1 MRLWP
6 FSWNKRET
14 RSAVVTD
21 SFMADWMS
29 SSAGT
34 LTGFKATIDTGYK
47 QNPTAYGA
55 IRLIVDNVARIPLI
69 VYEDRGSELAEVGPK
84 HPAQKTLDRP
94 NATYNGVRFR
104 QALMTDLML
113 AGSYYAQ
120 DTVTSV
126 QSFQHFIYR
135 LRPDWVTPKLNAQK
149 TAIEAFEYSP
159 NGSTKG
165 ILIGAEDVL
174 HGWFIDPLDDTKGF
188 APIKVATASIG
199 LANDA
204 RTWNSSLMANKG
216 QHSNLIKVNGD
227 MPPEEEKALRESF
240 SAKFSGKDNAGK
252 SIVIRNGEIDVVP
265 LNLSPADVEW
275 VEGVKLTLRDV
286 ATALFVP
293 SVLLNDTENNT
304 YSNYSA
310 AIRIFYTMTVFPLL
324 DMLCDDLTWFLAARF
339 GDSIRVRYNADEVPA
354 LQPNREE
361 KWQQVQNVDWLTI
374 NEKREFLGWGKLE
387 DPDADKVWIP
397 ATLVPLGEEI
407 PDFPDNTEG
416 RGGVT
421 RLETRAAKR
430 PRAWLAIERMRS
442 PLYKSVQRRLADY
455 FRDELRELQA
465 TVLELSPATAA
476 DRLEEAVENRRDEL
490 QRLMDGLS
498 QSISDRFARHEYEQF
513 KGETKRAATDPWQ
526 TYISSWIAENG
537 AQYVTHITETTR
549 QQIREE
555 LTAGVNAGEHIR
567 ELAARLE
574 TLYLTQIIPHRSE
587 TIARTEVLSASNLGS
602 YAGAKATGLPLKK
615 RWLATPDART
625 RLTHS
630 MANGQEVMLDEPF
643 HVGGYELM
651 FPGDNSRGAG
661 AEEIVNCRCTLVYAV
676 EG

>member
-1 MRLWP
+1 
-6 FSWNKRET
+6 
-14 RSAVVTD
+14 
-21 SFMADWMS
+21 MS

-34 LTGFKATIDTGYK
+34 LTGFKAIIDTGYK

-55 IRLIVDNVARIPLI
+55 IRLIADNVARIPLI
-69 VYEDRGSELAEVGPK
+69 VYEDRGSELVEVGPS
-84 HPAQKTLDRP
+84 HPAQKTIDRP

-165 ILIGAEDVL
+165 ILIAAEDVL

-275 VEGVKLTLRDV
+275 VEGVKLTLRNV

-324 DMLCDDLTWFLAARF
+324 DMLCDDLTWFLVARF

-387 DPDADKVWIP
+387 EPDADKVWIP
-397 ATLVPLGEEI
+397 ATLVPLGAEI

-465 TVLELSPATAA
+465 MVPELSPATAA

-498 QSISDRFARHEYEQF
+498 QSI
-513 KGETKRAATDPWQ
+513 
-526 TYISSWIAENG
+526 
-537 AQYVTHITETTR
+537 
-549 QQIREE
+549 
-555 LTAGVNAGEHIR
+555 
-567 ELAARLE
+567 
-574 TLYLTQIIPHRSE
+574 
-587 TIARTEVLSASNLGS
+587 
-602 YAGAKATGLPLKK
+602 
-615 RWLATPDART
+615 
-625 RLTHS
+625 
-630 MANGQEVMLDEPF
+630 
-643 HVGGYELM
+643 
-651 FPGDNSRGAG
+651 
-661 AEEIVNCRCTLVYAV
+661 
-676 EG
+676 